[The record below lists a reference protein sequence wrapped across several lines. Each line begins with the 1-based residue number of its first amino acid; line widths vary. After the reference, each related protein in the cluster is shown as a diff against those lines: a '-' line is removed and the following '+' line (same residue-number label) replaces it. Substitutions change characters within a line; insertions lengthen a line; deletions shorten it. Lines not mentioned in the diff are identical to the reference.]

1 MYSILSKK
9 TQILPYFMGAIAAFM
24 LSFTAISCVE
34 KDDPV
39 VPESPTAAR
48 DKFLGTYS
56 VTKGCTLLG
65 ISTGDY
71 SNITSGS
78 ANNAIVIDGDIN
90 ATVSGSNFTIIK
102 QTISGVILSGSG
114 SLSSKTM
121 TMTLTL
127 TQGTSSSSCTL
138 TFEKQ

>member
-1 MYSILSKK
+1 MQSILKSK
-9 TQILPYFMGAIAAFM
+9 TQILPYFMGAIVAFM
-24 LSFTAISCVE
+24 LSFTAISCGG

-39 VPESPTAAR
+39 VPENPTAAR

-56 VTKGCTLLG
+56 VTKGCTILG
-65 ISTGDY
+65 ITTGDY
-71 SNITSGS
+71 SNITSGA
-78 ANNAIVIDGDIN
+78 ANNAIVIDGNIN

-102 QTISGVILSGSG
+102 QTISGTVLSGSG
-114 SLSSKTM
+114 ALNGKTM

-127 TQGTSSSSCTL
+127 TQGTSSSSCAL